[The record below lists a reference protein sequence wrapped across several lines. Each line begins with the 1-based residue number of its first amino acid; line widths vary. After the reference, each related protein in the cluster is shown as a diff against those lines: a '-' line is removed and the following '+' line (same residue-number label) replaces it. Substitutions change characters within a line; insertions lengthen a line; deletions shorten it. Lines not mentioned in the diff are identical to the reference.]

1 MPDHCKPSSIG
12 EGQAGSLEGMQIGE
26 LARRAHTTTKA
37 LRYYEAIGLLVP
49 DSRTPSGYRQYGPN
63 ALDRLAF
70 IRAAQA
76 LGFSLG
82 EIRGIVG
89 LRDRGET
96 PCEHVL
102 QLLRNRSSE
111 IAGRIA
117 DLETLRGELDRLAEQ
132 GERLDPRDCV
142 SSSVCHIIGSNPREP
157 SAIHRATSRPHP

>member
-1 MPDHCKPSSIG
+1 
-12 EGQAGSLEGMQIGE
+12 MQIGE

-102 QLLRNRSSE
+102 QLRDSGAFNGVHLIPVARYRE
-111 IAGRIA
+111 VAAKLEAAIAG
-117 DLETLRGELDRLAEQ
+117 
-132 GERLDPRDCV
+132 
-142 SSSVCHIIGSNPREP
+142 
-157 SAIHRATSRPHP
+157 

>member
-1 MPDHCKPSSIG
+1 
-12 EGQAGSLEGMQIGE
+12 MQIGE
-26 LARRAHTTTKA
+26 LARKAHTTTKA

-49 DSRTPSGYRQYGPN
+49 DSRTPSGYRQFGPD
-63 ALDRLAF
+63 ALERLAF
-70 IRAAQA
+70 IRSAQA

-157 SAIHRATSRPHP
+157 SAVHRATSGPHT

>member
-1 MPDHCKPSSIG
+1 
-12 EGQAGSLEGMQIGE
+12 MQIGE

-49 DSRTPSGYRQYGPN
+49 DSRTPTGYRQYGPD
-63 ALDRLAF
+63 ALERLAF
-70 IRAAQA
+70 IRSAQA

-82 EIRGIVG
+82 EIRGITA
-89 LRDRGET
+89 LRDLGET
-96 PCEHVL
+96 PCGHVL
-102 QLLRNRSSE
+102 QLLRNRASE

-117 DLETLRGELDRLAEQ
+117 DLERLRVELDRLAAE

-157 SAIHRATSRPHP
+157 AAAHRAVRGPHA